1 MNTKRPTATGDLAEN
16 HRPPADQRLP
26 IWRIGI
32 TGGLVGV
39 LCCVGPT
46 LLAMFGIISGAPALA
61 WANNLYGNY
70 AWWFRLSGLSVLALL
85 VWIALRRRDQCSL
98 AAVRRTRWRLLT
110 VLAVAIGTYA
120 VLYAVTTW
128 LERFA

>member
-1 MNTKRPTATGDLAEN
+1 MARAVPGESG
-16 HRPPADQRLP
+16 RLP
-26 IWRIGI
+26 VWRIGI
-32 TGGLVGV
+32 TGGVVGI

-46 LLAMFGIISGAPALA
+46 VLAAFGIISGATALA

-70 AWWFRLSGLSVLALL
+70 AWWFRLTGLGVLVLL
-85 VWIALRRRDQCSL
+85 AVIALRRRDHCSL
-98 AAVRRTRWRLLT
+98 GGVRRLRWRLAT
-110 VLAVAIGTYA
+110 MVAIAVATYA

>member
-1 MNTKRPTATGDLAEN
+1 MRASDKEHLALAV
-16 HRPPADQRLP
+16 PAESSRLP
-26 IWRIGI
+26 VWRIGI
-32 TGGLVGV
+32 TGGVVGI

-46 LLAMFGIISGAPALA
+46 VLAAFGIISGATALA

-70 AWWFRLSGLSVLALL
+70 AWWFRLSGLGILALL
-85 VWIALRRRDQCSL
+85 AVVALRRRNQCSRGG
-98 AAVRRTRWRLLT
+98 VRRLRWRLAT
-110 VLAVAIGTYA
+110 MVAIAVATYA